1 VDDILPDVPAFGR
14 RRRALHSRLL
24 ALVAPLLLLPCSAR
38 AFSWEDVVARA
49 RELSQQAFYPPSTS
63 AVPDWLGKISY
74 DEWRTIRYRPDQAV
88 WREQGLP
95 FQVQFFHPGLFY
107 NRTVAVNLIDGGEV
121 KPAQFSPGQFD
132 YGPNEFASRVPQ
144 DLGYAGFRLHA
155 PIKSPGYLDEV
166 IVFLGA
172 SYFRAVGRDQVFGLS
187 ARALAVDTAAP
198 WGEEFPFFREFW
210 IERPAPDAG
219 DVTVYALLD
228 SPGITGAYGFVVRP
242 GVETVVDVYAILFP
256 RREIKKLGLA
266 PLTSMFFH
274 GENTRRHFDD
284 FRPEAHDSDGLAIHL
299 GSGDWL
305 WRPLDNPESLA
316 VSSYDADDPLGYG
329 LLQRDRSFS
338 SYQDLETRAER
349 RPSAWVEPVG
359 AWGKGRVEL
368 VEIPTRS
375 DTNDNVVAYWVPARA
390 VKPDD
395 PIEVAYR
402 ISWYGD
408 SLDRPPLGRVVAT
421 RRDKGDKE
429 GAQRFVVDFAGA
441 GLEEIPASEIV
452 HGALGMRPE
461 DGVELLGQQVIK
473 NPITGGWRLTFQVR
487 PKGRDVV
494 DMRARLELGGKPLT
508 EIWAMPLIP

>member
-1 VDDILPDVPAFGR
+1 MDILPDVLAFGR
-14 RRRALHSRLL
+14 RLRALLVSLL
-24 ALVAPLLLLPCSAR
+24 ALAAPLLLLPTSAG
-38 AFSWEDVVARA
+38 AFAWDDVVARA

-74 DEWRTIRYRPDQAV
+74 DEWRTMRYRPEQAI

-95 FQVQFFHPGLFY
+95 FQAQFFHPGLFY
-107 NRTVAVNLIDGGEV
+107 NRTVAVNLIEDGKV

-187 ARALAVDTAAP
+187 ARALAIDTAAP

-210 IERPAPDAG
+210 IERPAPDAR

-242 GVETVVDVYAILFP
+242 GVETLVDVYAILFP

-284 FRPEAHDSDGLAIHL
+284 FRPEAHDSDGLALHL
-299 GSGDWL
+299 ASGDWL
-305 WRPLDNPESLA
+305 WRPLDNPETLA

-368 VEIPTRS
+368 VEIPTKS
-375 DTNDNVVAYWVPARA
+375 DTNDNVVAYWVPARE
-390 VKPDD
+390 VKPGS
-395 PIEVAYR
+395 PVEVAYR
-402 ISWYGD
+402 MYWYGD
-408 SLDRPPLGRVVAT
+408 SLDRPPLGRVVST

-429 GAQRFVVDFAGA
+429 GVQRFVVDFAAG

-461 DGVELLGQQVIK
+461 DGVELLGQQVMK
-473 NPITGGWRLTFQVR
+473 NPITGGWRLSFQVR